1 MREVLRWTSIVAVA
15 GVLLGGCGPKKKGL
29 TLEQRRQEVANMETE
44 TLGRLYREKP
54 DAQAKVEKA
63 PGYGVFSNAN
73 INLVFASAG
82 GGYGVVVDNATKQR
96 TYMKMALGGVG
107 LGLGAKDYRVVMV
120 FKDKATMDKF
130 VEKGWDAGAHADAAA
145 KTPDKGAEASVEGDL
160 NSGIEI
166 FSMTET
172 GLALQ
177 ATIAGTKYW
186 KDKELN

>member
-1 MREVLRWTSIVAVA
+1 MREVLHWIGVVMVVAV
-15 GVLLGGCGPKKKGL
+15 LLTGCGPRKKGL
-29 TLEQRRQEVANMETE
+29 TLEQRRQAVADMETA
-44 TLGRLYREKP
+44 TLQRLYKEAP
-54 DAQAKVEKA
+54 DAQAKVQNA

-73 INLVFASAG
+73 VNLLIASAG
-82 GGYGVVVDNATKQR
+82 GGYGVVVDNATGQR

-145 KTPDKGAEASVEGDL
+145 KAGDKGAEASAEGDIR
-160 NSGIEI
+160 SGIEV
-166 FSMTET
+166 FSMTES

-186 KDKELN
+186 KDKDLN

>member
-1 MREVLRWTSIVAVA
+1 MRKTMKWMCVMAVA
-15 GVLLGGCGPKKKGL
+15 AMLLPGCSPGKKGM
-29 TLEQRRQEVANMETE
+29 TIEERRQAAANMETE
-44 TLGRLYREKP
+44 TLQRLYKEAP
-54 DAQAKVEKA
+54 DAKTKVENA

-73 INLVFASAG
+73 INLLIASAG
-82 GGYGVVVDNATKQR
+82 GGYGVVVDNATQQR

-145 KTPDKGAEASVEGDL
+145 KTGDKGAEASVEGDIR
-160 NSGIEI
+160 SGIEV
-166 FSMTET
+166 FSMTEA